1 MKNKDTI
8 LLEEAYN
15 KTRFLKE
22 ESVDDFNSRKMK
34 EDRLDRQNRQ
44 AIDQADTEVAP
55 GLKPS
60 SSNEMDDGAF
70 LDNITR
76 KLAEIGNVI
85 ADQFPEEAKYLI
97 SLDSELNS
105 LKDKLGRD

>member
-1 MKNKDTI
+1 MN
-8 LLEEAYN
+8 
-15 KTRFLKE
+15 
-22 ESVDDFNSRKMK
+22 
-34 EDRLDRQNRQ
+34 
-44 AIDQADTEVAP
+44 
-55 GLKPS
+55 
-60 SSNEMDDGAF
+60 DGAF
-70 LDNITR
+70 LDIITR

>member
-1 MKNKDTI
+1 MKNRDTV

-15 KTRFLKE
+15 KTRLLKE
-22 ESVDDFNSRKMK
+22 GGDQPMSV
-34 EDRLDRQNRQ
+34 EDHEKIKHAEWEADNR
-44 AIDQADTEVAP
+44 IAP
-55 GLKPS
+55 GLKTS
-60 SSNEMDDGAF
+60 SFDS
-70 LDNITR
+70 ITR
-76 KLAEIGNVI
+76 KLSEIGNVI

>member
-1 MKNKDTI
+1 MKNRDTI

-15 KTRFLKE
+15 KTRLLKE

-34 EDRLDRQNRQ
+34 EDRLDRQDQ
-44 AIDQADTEVAP
+44 HAIDQADTEVAP
-55 GLKPS
+55 GLKTS
-60 SSNEMDDGAF
+60 SSNEMNDGDF

>member
-1 MKNKDTI
+1 MKNRDTI

-15 KTRFLKE
+15 K
-22 ESVDDFNSRKMK
+22 S
-34 EDRLDRQNRQ
+34 
-44 AIDQADTEVAP
+44 IAP
-55 GLKPS
+55 GLKTS
-60 SSNEMDDGAF
+60 SYNEMNDGAF
-70 LDNITR
+70 LDSITR